1 MAARAFDLTSYDR
14 LLTEVHPR
22 VPKTEKDNERLIAVL
37 KNLHDK
43 DRTTP
48 EENELIKLLLVL
60 IEDFE
65 ESHYATKKAEPHEF
79 LREIMLNHDVKPKD
93 LYEIFGSKGTTSEV
107 LRGKRAISKAAAKAL
122 AKKFNLSID
131 LFL

>member
-1 MAARAFDLTSYDR
+1 VAARAFDLNSYDR

-22 VPKTEKDNERLIAVL
+22 VPKTEKDNERLIAIL

-48 EENELIKLLLVL
+48 EENELIKLLFVL

-65 ESHYATKKAEPHEF
+65 ESHYATKKAAPHDF
-79 LREIMLNHDVKPKD
+79 LREIMLNHEVKPKD

-107 LRGKRAISKAAAKAL
+107 LRGKRAISKAAAKSL
-122 AKKFNLSID
+122 AKKFNLSLD